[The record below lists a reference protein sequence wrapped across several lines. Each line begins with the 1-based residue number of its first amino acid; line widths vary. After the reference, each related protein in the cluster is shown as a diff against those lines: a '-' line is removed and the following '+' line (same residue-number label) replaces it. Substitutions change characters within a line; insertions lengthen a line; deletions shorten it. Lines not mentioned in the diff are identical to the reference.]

1 MTSLDQTIRT
11 ALHAIDDPEMPISI
25 VDLGL
30 ITDIRLS
37 ATAGEPA
44 AVEIDLTPTF
54 IGCPALDMIRDQVA
68 RRVAALPGV
77 GAVRVNWVNAPRWS
91 VDRISDAGR
100 ERLRSHGVTTPDRRS
115 GGCCGG
121 GGSEAAATKLVPL
134 TVSLPRAQDV
144 ETPQCPYCRSTETTM
159 ESPFGPT
166 RCRSIFYCPAC
177 RNSFEHL
184 RPI

>member
-1 MTSLDQTIRT
+1 MTSLDHSIRT

-30 ITDIRLS
+30 VTDIRLS
-37 ATAGEPA
+37 APAGQPA

-54 IGCPALDMIRDQVA
+54 IGCPALDMIRDQVS
-68 RRVAALPGV
+68 RCVAALPGV
-77 GAVRVNWVNAPRWS
+77 GTVRVNWVNAPRWS

-100 ERLRSHGVTTPDRRS
+100 ERLRSHGVTTPERRT
-115 GGCCGG
+115 GGCGG
-121 GGSEAAATKLVPL
+121 GAAESAAKNLVPL
-134 TVSLPRAQDV
+134 TISLPRTQGVAA
-144 ETPQCPYCRSTETTM
+144 PPCPYCRSDETTM

-166 RCRSIFYCPAC
+166 RCRSIFYCSAC
-177 RNSFEHL
+177 RNTFEHL